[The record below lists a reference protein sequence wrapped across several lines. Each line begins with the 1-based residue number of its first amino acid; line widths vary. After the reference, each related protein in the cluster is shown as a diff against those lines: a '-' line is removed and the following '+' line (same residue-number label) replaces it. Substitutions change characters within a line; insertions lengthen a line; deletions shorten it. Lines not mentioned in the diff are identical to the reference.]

1 MRPDRVYLLHPAQK
15 YLPGIKAWIGEVES
29 LLRDDPSW
37 GKWDLLAYSYND
49 QNSFDV
55 QPMFVRVLNKP
66 GPVILLESVQ
76 AKALGNLREK
86 LRTHAVV
93 ILRAVT
99 NSTDLWDVVEE
110 ARRRHE
116 EGEPLL
122 PRKLV
127 VAVLIVRKLRKLNH
141 WGGNAKGYLWHYDL
155 AKGRGVDDRFADVVH
170 EVANDL
176 LTHGILIDKTSQG
189 LKKYALNPNRKAE
202 VHAIADTGTFF
213 NKHLERILMRDL
225 REESAS
231 YLYETKTAQSFT
243 ILSGNVQ
250 LHQCVSVSDAISHAK
265 GCQDGAKYE
274 AKVEFQKG
282 HVLHEVFEERRVLIQ
297 FLEAFL

>member
-1 MRPDRVYLLHPAQK
+1 MRPNKVYLLHPAQK
-15 YLPGIKAWIGEVES
+15 YLPGIEAWISEVES
-29 LLRDDPSW
+29 FLRDDPSW
-37 GKWDLLAYSYND
+37 DEWELLAYPYNN

-66 GPVILLESVQ
+66 GPVILVESVQ
-76 AKALGNLREK
+76 AKARGDLGEK
-86 LRTHAVV
+86 LRTHAIV
-93 ILRAVT
+93 ILRTVT
-99 NSTDLWDVVEE
+99 DSTDLRAIVAE

-116 EGEPLL
+116 LGEPLL

-176 LTHGILIDKTSQG
+176 LTHGILINKTSQG
-189 LKKYALNPNRKAE
+189 QKKYALNPNRKPE
-202 VHAIADTGTFF
+202 VHAIADTGTFK
-213 NKHLERILMRDL
+213 NKQLERILMRDP
-225 REESAS
+225 REEPAS
-231 YLYETKTAQSFT
+231 YLYEAKTAQSFT
-243 ILSGNVQ
+243 IFSGIVQ

-274 AKVEFQKG
+274 ANVEFQNG
-282 HVLHEVFEERRVLIQ
+282 HVLHEVFEERRILIQ